1 MSGDS
6 SAEGFL
12 TRWLRSDLAVLV
24 VLLAF
29 FGGMI
34 ALYFTPRE
42 EEPQIDVPLIDVF
55 VAAPGLTAAEVERR
69 IVWPMEQTL
78 FATRGVEYVYS
89 SSFRDGAILTVRFYV
104 GEDPTESAVHVRSR
118 LERNQHRFSPELA
131 SYQIRPV
138 YVDDVPFM
146 TFTLH
151 SDTADDA
158 ELLSL
163 AEEYL
168 YELTSI
174 EGVGLIFIV
183 GGRNEAVH
191 LELDPQRMAS
201 RGVTLRELE
210 RAVSGF
216 NNRVSAGA
224 LIQRNRHIP
233 VEVGRPFAS
242 TEELRELVVSSH
254 EGRPVYLRDVAH
266 VVQAP
271 VEATSHVRFSKG
283 PASDKPDASVTG
295 HEPDRNAVT
304 FALAKRPRMNAVAIS
319 DEIHEAVERLRPL
332 FAAEGVAIDVTRDYG
347 DSADYAVN
355 WLVFS
360 LLGASMVVMVVLAV
374 FLGWREA
381 LIVLVAVP
389 TTFAI
394 ALLVN
399 YLAGFTLNRV
409 TLFALIVA
417 LGLIVDDS
425 IVCIEN
431 IHRYLHTSAGKG
443 RGFLENIAVAVG
455 EVVPPMVL
463 TSLVVVVAFVPL
475 AFVTGL
481 MGPYMAPMAL
491 TVPVAMLS
499 STAVASLIAPWL
511 AKLVF
516 REKEDKNGKENQSD
530 TDDGASAE
538 SGIYARLVS
547 PFLDHRGKAYGLIL
561 GLLLLFIGAVAMPFL
576 GWIPLKLLPNDNA
589 ESLQFVIDQPEGAT
603 LEDTTGLVREL
614 SVIALRQEEVLDVT
628 AYTGV
633 GGPVDFNGLV
643 RGYYLREGPTVGD
656 IRINLLQDEKRR
668 HSSHQIALRLWE
680 ATRPVAEKYGATVKV
695 VERPPG
701 PPVLAP
707 VVAEIV
713 GSPGTPYPDLVS
725 TARRVETL
733 FHETDGL
740 LGVDSSLE
748 SVTEKQVF
756 EIDRRKAGLAGI
768 TEAEAGK
775 LVAGALRGADLTVMR
790 EEDEIR
796 PRPVRIRLPAHKRS
810 TPEEV
815 LDLPLVRVDGR
826 VLTLGSLGS
835 FRTMTTEQVIE
846 RKNLRQV
853 VYVTGETGG
862 RMPVELI
869 LELTEK
875 IEELRGNG
883 EIPANIDVRFDG
895 EGEWFITRR
904 VFRDLGIA
912 LGIAVVAIYAL
923 LVYETGSYAVSG
935 ILLSSIPLT
944 LVGVLPGFW
953 LLNLLLTKETAGVPV
968 GIPFTATG
976 MIGIVALAGIAVR
989 NAILLIDFT
998 RSEEKKGKSV
1008 REALLSA
1015 GALRTRPILLTAG
1028 TALLAV
1034 IPIAFDP
1041 VFSGLAWTLIFG
1053 LFVST
1058 LFTLV
1063 LVPALYQRVYGS

>member
-1 MSGDS
+1 MSEEERS
-6 SAEGFL
+6 EGFL
-12 TRWLRSDLAVLV
+12 GRWLRSDLAIMV
-24 VLLAF
+24 VILAL

-34 ALYFTPRE
+34 SLAFTPRE

-55 VAAPGLTAAEVERR
+55 VEAPGLTAAEVERR

-78 FATRGVEYVYS
+78 YATRGVEYVYS
-89 SSFRDGAILTVRFYV
+89 SSFQDGAIITVRFYV
-104 GEDPTESAVHVRSR
+104 GEDPTESSVHVRSR
-118 LERNQHRFSPELA
+118 LERNMHRFSPELA

-151 SDTADDA
+151 SGTVDDA

-183 GGRNEAVH
+183 GGRNEAVRID
-191 LELDPQRMAS
+191 LDPQRMAS
-201 RGVTLRELE
+201 RGVTLQELQSTV
-210 RAVSGF
+210 AGF
-216 NNRVSAGA
+216 NTRISAGELDFGNRKTPVQVGQPLETMEA
-224 LIQRNRHIP
+224 LRNLPIGSRQ
-233 VEVGRPFAS
+233 GK
-242 TEELRELVVSSH
+242 
-254 EGRPVYLRDVAH
+254 PVYLGDVAH
-266 VVQAP
+266 VSEGP
-271 VEATSHVRFSKG
+271 VEATSHVSFAKG
-283 PASDKPDASVTG
+283 PAAGPSVDPEHPGEDT
-295 HEPDRNAVT
+295 RTAVT
-304 FALAKRPRMNAVAIS
+304 FALAKRPGMNAVAVS
-319 DEIHEAVERLRPL
+319 EEIHAKVDQLRPL
-332 FAAEGVAIDVTRDYG
+332 FAAEDVEIDVTRDYG
-347 DSADYAVN
+347 ASADHAVN

-360 LLGASMVVMVVLAV
+360 LLGASIVVMVVLAV

-443 RGFLENIAVAVG
+443 RGFLENIVVAVR

-516 REKEDKNGKENQSD
+516 RKDSESEKTEDSSEEEDDEAVRNGH
-530 TDDGASAE
+530 
-538 SGIYARLVS
+538 YARIVS
-547 PFLDHRGKAYGLIL
+547 PFLDNRGKAYGLIL
-561 GLLLLFIGAVAMPFL
+561 ALVLVLIVSVAMPFL
-576 GWIPLKLLPNDNA
+576 GWIPLKLLPNDDA
-589 ESLQFVIDQPEGAT
+589 ESLQLVIDQPEGAT
-603 LEDTTGLVREL
+603 LESTEGLVREL
-614 SVIALRQEEVLDVT
+614 ALIALRQREVLDVT
-628 AYTGV
+628 AYTGE
-633 GGPVDFNGLV
+633 GGPVGFNGLV
-643 RGYYLREGPTVGD
+643 RGYYLREGSTVGD
-656 IRINLLQDEKRR
+656 IRINLIQDDSRV
-668 HSSHQIALRLWE
+668 HTSHQIALRLWE
-680 ATRPVAEKYGATVKV
+680 ATRSVAEKYGATVKV

-707 VVAEIV
+707 VVAEV
-713 GSPGTPYPDLVS
+713 AGPPGVAYSDLVD
-725 TARRVETL
+725 AAKEVERL
-733 FHETDGL
+733 FRNTSGL
-740 LGVDSSLE
+740 VGVDSTLE
-748 SVTEKQVF
+748 NEIPKQVF
-756 EIDRRKAGLAGI
+756 QMDRQKAGALGI
-768 TEAEAGK
+768 TEAEAGR
-775 LVAGALRGADLTVMR
+775 LVAGALRGVDLTVLR
-790 EEDEIR
+790 EESEIR
-796 PRPVRIRLPAHKRS
+796 PRPVRIRLPPERRS
-810 TPEEV
+810 TPEEL
-815 LDLPLVRVDGR
+815 LDLPLARMDGK
-826 VLTLGSLGS
+826 VLTLGALGR
-835 FRTMTTEQVIE
+835 FVTGTTEQVIE
-846 RKNLRQV
+846 RKNLQPL
-853 VYVTGETGG
+853 VYVTGETAG
-862 RMPVELI
+862 RMPVDLVFD
-869 LELTEK
+869 LTEQINQLK
-875 IEELRGNG
+875 QEGDFPEDIE
-883 EIPANIDVRFDG
+883 VRFDG
-895 EGEWFITRR
+895 EGEWFLTRR

-912 LGIAVVAIYAL
+912 LGIAVLAIYAM
-923 LVYETGSYAVSG
+923 LVYETGSYAVGG

-944 LVGVLPGFW
+944 LVGILPGFW
-953 LLNLLLTKETAGVPV
+953 LLNLLLTRETAGVPI

-998 RSEEKKGKSV
+998 QSEQKKGKNV
-1008 REALLSA
+1008 RDALLSA

-1028 TALLAV
+1028 TAMLAV